1 MNDLVSKFHALG
13 MTLEA
18 AVAAA
23 TEAPP
28 AAATLPSHQRS
39 LAYLAGL
46 VGPGRLVMGTDRP
59 YDMSEADPV
68 GFIGSAEVLTDA
80 EKHDILG
87 ATTARLL
94 DLN

>member
-1 MNDLVSKFHALG
+1 MDRRGTAAIARQARKSARRDVSTSGKRFD
-13 MTLEA
+13 A
-18 AVAAA
+18 ACRAIAAA
-23 TEAPP
+23 LRVA
-28 AAATLPSHQRS
+28 H
-39 LAYLAGL
+39 
-46 VGPGRLVMGTDRP
+46 GTDRP

-68 GFIGSAEVLTDA
+68 GFIGSAEGLTDT